1 MRHPTFIA
9 LAAFTLLLVDATSPV
24 IAARYPLQGC
34 HWGYSNNC
42 RFSSYRQCL
51 QDNIWADLLCLC
63 TPASAT
69 TPYRMR
75 RGAHH
80 KHYSELISN
89 ERQNLVSIGQR
100 TAVLT

>member
-9 LAAFTLLLVDATSPV
+9 LAAFTLLLVDATSPAIV
-24 IAARYPLQGC
+24 ARYPLQGC

-69 TPYRMR
+69 TPVQDAPRSPPQTLQR
-75 RGAHH
+75 
-80 KHYSELISN
+80 I
-89 ERQNLVSIGQR
+89 NLE
-100 TAVLT
+100 

>member
-9 LAAFTLLLVDATSPV
+9 LAAFTLLLVDATSPA

-63 TPASAT
+63 TPASA
-69 TPYRMR
+69 MR
-75 RGAHH
+75 RGAHR